1 MKFRLMSCLLLVMFI
16 AAAFTSC
23 GRKYEFPEQV
33 TLYIEEQQ
41 RIITLD
47 HTDYIKGCIF
57 ACSEPSWQQETL
69 IAAGIAANSRALYC
83 ISDESVSIP
92 FGADLTNDPAVCSLW
107 TDPAATAEEYEQT
120 APEYVQRVEE
130 AAETAA
136 NLYVEYDGAAADTPM
151 CLLSTGVTDDCGK
164 PYIPSL
170 ELSCDAES
178 PEQLSGCVYP
188 SDSLIRMMSEV
199 TGSVMLPPDHSQ
211 WFTDAEYTAG
221 GTLQSVCFGGKTVT
235 GEQLREILGMRSAAI
250 TVVSSYDE
258 FEFTAAG
265 IGGNTGMSL
274 YAAERL
280 SRGGKTARQ
289 IIEYFFPGTSVKSIR

>member
-1 MKFRLMSCLLLVMFI
+1 MAARLLLMTTEPKFIPDEAVEIRLEGSQAVMRVKMVD
-16 AAAFTSC
+16 C
-23 GRKYEFPEQV
+23 VG
-33 TLYIEEQQ
+33 YIVPDALGSVENGGP
-41 RIITLD
+41 RMV
-47 HTDYIKGCIF
+47 HTPWS
-57 ACSEPSWQQETL
+57 AEP
-69 IAAGIAANSRALYC
+69 
-83 ISDESVSIP
+83 VP
-92 FGADLTNDPAVCSLW
+92 F
-107 TDPAATAEEYEQT
+107 
-120 APEYVQRVEE
+120 EE

-136 NLYVEYDGAAADTPM
+136 NLYVEYEGAAADTPM
-151 CLLSTGVTDDCGK
+151 CLLSTGVTDDGGK

-170 ELSCDAES
+170 ELPCDAES

-265 IGGNTGMSL
+265 VGGNTGMSL

-280 SRGGKTARQ
+280 ARGGKTARQ